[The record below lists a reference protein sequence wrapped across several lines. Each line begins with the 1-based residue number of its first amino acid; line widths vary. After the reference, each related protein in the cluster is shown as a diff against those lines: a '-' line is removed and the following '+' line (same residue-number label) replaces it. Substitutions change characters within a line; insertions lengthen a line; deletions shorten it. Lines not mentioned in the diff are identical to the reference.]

1 MQSILIDGRF
11 VGVGDSMT
19 RYTLETLK
27 RLLPLDKEN
36 KYTILLRPQGLK
48 VLDQW
53 IKGDLRKRLKT
64 EVLDIPHYSMSEQ
77 SKLLHWLNEKKFDL
91 VHFVQFNHPI
101 RYRGKFVI
109 TIHDLTLLGHLH
121 RMNFARKLGF
131 RVAMKSAVKNSSKI
145 ITVSQTSKDDI
156 VDYYKIDPNKI
167 VVTHLAVDDRYTSN
181 LKSQISKIRKFKEKY
196 KIVGDYILY
205 TGMWQRH
212 KNLLRLMRAFEQVK
226 KQSPRDINQI
236 NIQLVLVG
244 KIDKDE
250 PEILKE
256 IDRINSSLHLTSHI
270 SQPIVT
276 TGFIDEEELPLAYAG
291 ALAYCIPSLSEGF
304 GLPPLEAMASGT
316 PVISS
321 NISAMP
327 EILGKAPLY
336 FDPYDVDDMAKAMAK
351 VIKSKELR
359 DQLSRRG
366 LEQVKKYN
374 WQDTA
379 EKTLCVY
386 KSVL

>member
-181 LKSQISKIRKFKEKY
+181 LKSQISKQKLI
-196 KIVGDYILY
+196 
-205 TGMWQRH
+205 
-212 KNLLRLMRAFEQVK
+212 
-226 KQSPRDINQI
+226 
-236 NIQLVLVG
+236 
-244 KIDKDE
+244 
-250 PEILKE
+250 ILK
-256 IDRINSSLHLTSHI
+256 
-270 SQPIVT
+270 
-276 TGFIDEEELPLAYAG
+276 
-291 ALAYCIPSLSEGF
+291 
-304 GLPPLEAMASGT
+304 
-316 PVISS
+316 
-321 NISAMP
+321 
-327 EILGKAPLY
+327 
-336 FDPYDVDDMAKAMAK
+336 
-351 VIKSKELR
+351 
-359 DQLSRRG
+359 
-366 LEQVKKYN
+366 
-374 WQDTA
+374 
-379 EKTLCVY
+379 VY
-386 KSVL
+386 QI